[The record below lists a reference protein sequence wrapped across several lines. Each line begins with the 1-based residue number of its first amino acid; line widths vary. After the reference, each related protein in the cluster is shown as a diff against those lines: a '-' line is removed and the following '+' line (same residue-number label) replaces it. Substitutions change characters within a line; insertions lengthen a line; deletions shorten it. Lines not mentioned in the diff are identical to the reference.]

1 MPFGHQG
8 TRECVLVA
16 HHYIWPEGRNRL
28 LCAAPI
34 AVSGETFVLDRE
46 ERVPT
51 ANPVIWA
58 TRPQPLP
65 DDFASCL
72 SRRYAAAAG
81 GDDLVRTRLGDLLPD
96 YTPVID
102 DSGLALASPHADEF

>member
-1 MPFGHQG
+1 MPSGHQG

-28 LCAAPI
+28 PCAAPI
-34 AVSGETFVLDRE
+34 AVSGETFVLVME

-58 TRPQPLP
+58 TRPQPP
-65 DDFASCL
+65 PGDFASCL

-81 GDDLVRTRLGDLLPD
+81 GDDLARTRLGDLLPD
-96 YTPVID
+96 CTPVID
-102 DSGLALASPHADEF
+102 DSGLAPASPQADEF

>member
-1 MPFGHQG
+1 M
-8 TRECVLVA
+8 
-16 HHYIWPEGRNRL
+16 
-28 LCAAPI
+28 
-34 AVSGETFVLDRE
+34 LDME

-58 TRPQPLP
+58 ARPQPLP
-65 DDFASCL
+65 DNFASCL

-81 GDDLVRTRLGDLLPD
+81 KDDLVRTRLGDLLPD
-96 YTPVID
+96 YTLVID

>member
-1 MPFGHQG
+1 MPFGHRG

-16 HHYIWPEGRNRL
+16 HQNVWPEGRNGL

-34 AVSGETFVLDRE
+34 TVSGETFVLDME

-81 GDDLVRTRLGDLLPD
+81 ADDLVRTRLADLLAD
-96 YTPVID
+96 CAPVID
-102 DSGLALASPHADEF
+102 DSGLTMASPHADEL